1 MDRGHHHRGVASHI
15 LSPLL
20 AALALLAGCTGNS
33 PAPQPPTRPAEPP
46 AAHIALLAPLASGA
60 PNAAPGQALLRAA
73 QLALAAPDPAHPAPI
88 LTAHDTT
95 ADPAAA
101 ARAAIAAGARVII
114 GPLTTAE
121 TAAAAPIAA
130 AARVPMLS
138 FTSDATRS
146 APGVWVMGITP
157 AEQVARLVAAA
168 RARGRSRFA
177 ALLPAGALG
186 DALATGLAGAAAN
199 EGLPPP
205 TIARYASA
213 AELPAAI
220 ASLTGAP
227 PAEGDTPPPPPPPPF
242 DALLLG
248 EAGNPLAAML
258 PGLVAAGITPARVLL
273 LGPASWAPAGGPS
286 NGPIGGW
293 YAVPPPAARVAF
305 ERAYRR
311 RAGAAAPFLS
321 ELGFDAAGIDRL
333 AAGATDP
340 AAILT
345 RREGYLGAN
354 GTMVLLPDGQVRRG
368 LAVYAVDR
376 NGAHLVEPARTPR

>member
-186 DALATGLAGAAAN
+186 DALAAGLPAATTA
-199 EGLPPP
+199 EALPPP
-205 TIARYASA
+205 AIARYATA
-213 AELPAAI
+213 TELPGAI

-227 PAEGDTPPPPPPPPF
+227 PDADSPPPPF

-248 EAGNPLAAML
+248 EAGNPLAVLL
-258 PGLVAAGITPARVLL
+258 PSLAAAGITPARVLL
-273 LGPASWAPAGGPS
+273 LGPASWAPGGGPS

-293 YAVPPPAARVAF
+293 YAAPPAAARASFV
-305 ERAYRR
+305 RAYQR
-311 RAGAAAPFLS
+311 RAGAAPPALAD
-321 ELGFDAAGIDRL
+321 LGFDAAGIARL

-340 AAILT
+340 RAVLT
-345 RREGYLGAN
+345 RPEGYLGAD
-354 GTMVLLPDGQVRRG
+354 GTLALLPDGQVRRG
-368 LAVYAVDR
+368 LSVFAIDR
-376 NGAHLVEPARTPR
+376 AGAHLIDAARVPR

>member
-1 MDRGHHHRGVASHI
+1 M
-15 LSPLL
+15 PL
-20 AALALLAGCTGNS
+20 LALLAGCTGNS
-33 PAPQPPTRPAEPP
+33 PPPHPPAAPPEPP
-46 AAHIALLAPLASGA
+46 AAHIGLLAPLASGSA
-60 PNAAPGQALLRAA
+60 NAAIGQALLRSA
-73 QLALAAPDPAHPAPI
+73 QLALAAPDPTHSRERPV
-88 LTAHDTT
+88 LTAHDTS
-95 ADPAAA
+95 ANPAAA
-101 ARAAIAAGARVII
+101 ARAAIAAGARVLI
-114 GPLTTAE
+114 GPLTSAE

-130 AARVPMLS
+130 AARVPMLA
-138 FTSDATRS
+138 FTSDATR
-146 APGVWVMGITP
+146 ARPGVWVMGITP
-157 AEQVARLVAAA
+157 AEQVANLVAAA
-168 RARGRSRFA
+168 RAHGHTRFA
-177 ALLPAGALG
+177 ALLPNNLLG

-227 PAEGDTPPPPPPPPF
+227 PAEGDTPPPPPPPF

-321 ELGFDAAGIDRL
+321 ELGFDAAGIARL